1 MNRLKDLR
9 EENDLKQYQIS
20 SMLGIKQCSYS
31 QYEIGT
37 RDIPSEALI
46 ILSKFYNTSIDYIL
60 FRTDERNAYKKNNY
74 EIIKNRNNVKLL
86 RNMTTKSQS
95 EVANDLCIP
104 KSTYIKYE
112 QMIISLNN
120 TVLKRL
126 ADYFDTSVDFI
137 LCNTNEKVSFNKS
150 KVLVNL

>member
-37 RDIPSEALI
+37 RDIPTETLI

-60 FRTDERNAYKKNNY
+60 FRTDERNPYKSNNCK
-74 EIIKNRNNVKLL
+74 IIKNRNNIKFL
-86 RNMTTKSQS
+86 RSYTFKSQS
-95 EVANDLCIP
+95 EIAIDLAIP

-120 TVLKRL
+120 SILIRL
-126 ADYFDTSVDFI
+126 ADYFDTSIDFI
-137 LCNTNEKVSFNKS
+137 LCVTNERTRYSKS
-150 KVLVNL
+150 KVLVCL